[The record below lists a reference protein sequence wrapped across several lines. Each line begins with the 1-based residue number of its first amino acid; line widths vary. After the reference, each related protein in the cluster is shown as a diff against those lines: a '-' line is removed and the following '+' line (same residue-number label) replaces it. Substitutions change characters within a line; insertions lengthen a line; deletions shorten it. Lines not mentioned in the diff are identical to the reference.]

1 MSVTENKNI
10 DQRYLVHTQF
20 FDCLSILTEIK
31 YNITERIIC
40 KTFKA
45 YHASFTIRKAFKLLK
60 SSHDSYHHVIILLQI
75 IRNDQVL

>member
-10 DQRYLVHTQF
+10 DQCYSVNTKF
-20 FDCLSILTEIK
+20 FDCLSILPEIK

-45 YHASFTIRKAFKLLK
+45 YHASFTIRMAFKLLK
-60 SSHDSYHHVIILLQI
+60 SSHDT
-75 IRNDQVL
+75 